1 MSETV
6 RGLIVFVTA
15 LVTIALW
22 VPLRNR
28 PERLSDGTV
37 VSETYFGA
45 FTYLTL
51 RTELKEPEYKMSWM
65 PSYQRIALTGVVTAA
80 LWTGVVL
87 AVKKKKSES
96 LSDRAE
102 A

>member
-1 MSETV
+1 M
-6 RGLIVFVTA
+6 FVTA

-28 PERLSDGTV
+28 PERLADGTV

-51 RTELKEPEYKMSWM
+51 RTELKEPEYKMSWSPNYKRLAM
-65 PSYQRIALTGVVTAA
+65 TGTVTIAIWAGVVTIVRKKGAA
-80 LWTGVVL
+80 AQT
-87 AVKKKKSES
+87 
-96 LSDRAE
+96 
-102 A
+102 